1 MILILGIVQVA
12 EQQTKMKCV
21 NDTMLRGD
29 KKEMK
34 CKLCG
39 KANHTHSKNT
49 AHSWVK
55 SQHCGYCHYLG
66 LRYPY
71 SNFKPKGKK
80 VLTLTNK

>member
-1 MILILGIVQVA
+1 
-12 EQQTKMKCV
+12 
-21 NDTMLRGD
+21 
-29 KKEMK
+29 MK

-66 LRYPY
+66 FKLPY
-71 SNFKPKGKK
+71 SNFKQYGRGKK

>member
-1 MILILGIVQVA
+1 
-12 EQQTKMKCV
+12 
-21 NDTMLRGD
+21 MLRGD

-71 SNFKPKGKK
+71 PHNLKGKK
-80 VLTLTNK
+80 VLTLSNK